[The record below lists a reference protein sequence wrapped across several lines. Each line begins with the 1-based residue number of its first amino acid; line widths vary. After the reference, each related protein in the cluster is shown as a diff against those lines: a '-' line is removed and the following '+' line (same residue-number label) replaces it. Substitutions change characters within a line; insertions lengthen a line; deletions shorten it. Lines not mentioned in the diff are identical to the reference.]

1 MNTPGAAVLQQTSE
15 QAANMLRRSGGRMSG
30 EILEGVAATFGCEWA
45 TYWQADPR
53 AGTLRAAISWTKR
66 DVRPRGLEK
75 DTNGRQL
82 TLSEGVAGQVWRGR
96 HPVWTTDLVRD
107 MCLPR
112 SLDATAAGFHGGLWF
127 AVQSENTV
135 FGVVELLGTAVGRGT
150 RASLIAVEQG
160 GLDLGTVMAHF
171 SNAIE

>member
-1 MNTPGAAVLQQTSE
+1 MNTPSPTILQQTFE
-15 QAANMLRRSGGRMSG
+15 QAANMLRHSGGRMSA
-30 EILEGVAATFGCEWA
+30 EILEVLAAPFDCEWA
-45 TYWQADPR
+45 TYWHVDSR
-53 AGTLRAAISWTKR
+53 AGAMRAVIGWTKR
-66 DVRPRGLEK
+66 DVRPRELEK

-96 HPVWTTDLVRD
+96 HPVWTTDLVSD

-112 SLDATAAGFHGGLWF
+112 SLDATAAGFNGGLWF

-135 FGVVELLGTAVGRGT
+135 FGVVELLGTAVGWGT

-160 GLDLGTVMAHF
+160 GLDLGTAITRF
-171 SNAIE
+171 SLHE